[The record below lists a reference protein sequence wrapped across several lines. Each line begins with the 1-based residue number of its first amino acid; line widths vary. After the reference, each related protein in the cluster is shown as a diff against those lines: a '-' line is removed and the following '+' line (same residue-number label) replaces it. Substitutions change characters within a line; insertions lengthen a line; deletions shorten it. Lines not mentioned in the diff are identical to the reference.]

1 MTIATTALTPDL
13 PEEPEDEEFD
23 VGVMF
28 YANDFGLMVRWATST
43 SADDEARVRGAAGWF
58 AETYGFDPGQYAT
71 RTAVNR
77 IPGQ

>member
-1 MTIATTALTPDL
+1 VPDL
-13 PEEPEDEEFD
+13 SDEPADQEDEEFE
-23 VGVMF
+23 VGVYF
-28 YANDFGLMVRWATST
+28 YANDFGLMVRWATRT
-43 SADDEARVRGAAGWF
+43 SADDEARVLGAAGWF